1 MLTTKGWSIAEFL
14 PFFPREFRDA
24 NITPII
30 SKLNTKLTVS
40 MYSNNFSRI
49 DNVHLSALISRRNF
63 RAFIAKQDQK
73 KKDRSEY

>member
-1 MLTTKGWSIAEFL
+1 
-14 PFFPREFRDA
+14 
-24 NITPII
+24 
-30 SKLNTKLTVS
+30 